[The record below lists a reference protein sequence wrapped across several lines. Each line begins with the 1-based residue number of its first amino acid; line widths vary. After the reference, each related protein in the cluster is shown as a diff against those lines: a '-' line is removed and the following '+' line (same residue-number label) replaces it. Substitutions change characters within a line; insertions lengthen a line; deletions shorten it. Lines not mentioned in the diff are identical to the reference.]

1 MRVNILNEARNLNE
15 KRSVSGVMNP
25 SEDIGTLLTL
35 LYDKYGF
42 DNCYV
47 SFRDSLHVGKINPNN
62 GYNTPTGLY
71 TYNLSHYISKPL
83 FDLEEF
89 RNKFPFASQRP
100 YAQFLVVKD
109 DAVILNSK
117 TPSRQLD
124 TYVDEIGQLYKT
136 NDNIMGLCNN
146 WVNGT
151 YQSYYG
157 KSHHV
162 THKLWLFIFDVAAY
176 IKGSKINVFSSLCRK
191 IGIDGFDDDE
201 CVGWIHPNEK
211 CQTVFFKAGLLMG
224 RSKNPKIADYLKKY
238 ISSMGTNSFVTVLNW
253 ANDPKMVK
261 DIMGVKWGELV
272 PTLTGDYLT
281 NALTPRKAENKWEIT
296 QLLLQSK
303 DFTNTLSDGSA
314 ARIMKGQDNPKEIF
328 RRLLDFESVRAF
340 INKGHL
346 YQLLSYGDIR
356 DVVIDGIL
364 ADDRITAGTE
374 LCWTIVENSVKPS
387 EVLAK
392 LPSEF
397 IDSLTATDSLAY
409 NFSDYV
415 ADMRNPDDF
424 FLAVGD
430 RVFSHW
436 DKQGKFKVA
445 EIIGNCRWKDAGRMY
460 KHVLGKDYIVNTMDE
475 DILHSMLYRTKDRD
489 SLNDVILG
497 NRRLVDSLSDDS
509 IKTMMKFSS
518 EPGYIVRTL
527 KTMGKGL
534 KGNTDVTTVD

>member
-1 MRVNILNEARNLNE
+1 
-15 KRSVSGVMNP
+15 
-25 SEDIGTLLTL
+25 
-35 LYDKYGF
+35 
-42 DNCYV
+42 
-47 SFRDSLHVGKINPNN
+47 VGKINPNN

-71 TYNLSHYISKPL
+71 TYKLSNYISKPL

-89 RNKFPFASQRP
+89 KKKFPFASQRP

-211 CQTVFFKAGLLMG
+211 CQTVFFKAGLFKDQYEIEMEYMGDYYPSGEDPNNRELSDDKILELLSRGKFNIIEKFDMLMG

-238 ISSMGTNSFVTVLNW
+238 ISGMATESFVKILTN
-253 ANDPKMVK
+253 ADDPKSIKGV
-261 DIMGVKWGELV
+261 MGAKWGELV
-272 PTLTGDYLT
+272 PTLTGSYLT
-281 NALTPRKAENKWEIT
+281 DVLNPRKAENKGEIT

-303 DFTNTLSDGSA
+303 DFTDALSDSSV
-314 ARIMKGQDNPKEIF
+314 ARIMKGQEHPKELF
-328 RRLLDFESVRAF
+328 SKLLDFESVRYF
-340 INKGHL
+340 INKGNL
-346 YQLLSYGDIR
+346 YQLLSSGSHR
-356 DVVIDGIL
+356 DVIIDGIL
-364 ADDRITAGTE
+364 GDDRVTAGSE
-374 LCWTIVENSVKPS
+374 LCWAIVENSYKPS
-387 EVLAK
+387 EVLDK
-392 LPSEF
+392 LPPEF
-397 IDSLTATDSLAY
+397 INSLPTNESLAY

-415 ADMRNPDDF
+415 SNIKNPDDF

-430 RVFSHW
+430 RIFSNW

-445 EIIGNCRWKDAGRMY
+445 EIISDCTWYDAGKMF
-460 KHVLGKDYIVNTMDE
+460 KHFLSKDYVVNTMDE
-475 DILHSMLYRTKDRD
+475 NILHGMLYRTKDRD